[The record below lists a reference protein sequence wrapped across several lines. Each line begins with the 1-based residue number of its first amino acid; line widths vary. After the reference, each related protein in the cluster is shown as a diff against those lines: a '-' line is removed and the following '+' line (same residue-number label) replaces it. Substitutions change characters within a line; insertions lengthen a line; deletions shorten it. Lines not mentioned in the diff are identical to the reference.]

1 MEKWGLLWMEVYS
14 VHSYLDNSRYCAKTA
29 FSLHALDISSGEL
42 NTSPKLGAYTP
53 ALFTLSSTRVLV
65 PKLNVTVTSP
75 AAPRR
80 GRLVSGYLFF
90 GPASRLDAFSVYP
103 LRLSYSTLPCQTID
117 TP

>member
-1 MEKWGLLWMEVYS
+1 
-14 VHSYLDNSRYCAKTA
+14 
-29 FSLHALDISSGEL
+29 
-42 NTSPKLGAYTP
+42 
-53 ALFTLSSTRVLV
+53 LSSTRVLV
-65 PKLNVTVTSP
+65 SRLNVTVTSP

-80 GRLVSGYLFF
+80 GRLASGYLFF